1 MKRMADHA
9 NGEIVTGEDPAWVKT
24 QHEGYSF
31 ISVYN
36 PSATEEKVLTD
47 VDGDY
52 EILEADGVKFK
63 ITGGTGALT
72 KLPPLSVAFI
82 KTK

>member
-1 MKRMADHA
+1 M
-9 NGEIVTGEDPAWVKT
+9 
-24 QHEGYSF
+24 
-31 ISVYN
+31 
-36 PSATEEKVLTD
+36 
-47 VDGDY
+47 DGDY
-52 EILEADGVKFK
+52 EILEADGVNFK